1 MIDDERIRRVME
13 QMGWDKLSKEELT
26 DAVSRVLSTLV
37 QMGLAEQLIGED
49 GEFYYKSTRPR

>member
-26 DAVSRVLSTLV
+26 DAVSRVLASLV
-37 QMGLAEQLIGED
+37 QMGLAEQLVGED
-49 GEFYYKSTRPR
+49 GEFYYRSISR